1 MSDDSSFAHLME
13 TAGAQATGRAVRRLR
28 PGEVVQVTVVQV
40 AEDCIFVDV
49 GTPSD
54 GRIQRAE
61 LEDRDGNVRVSVGDT
76 LRATVVDPRPDGPVL
91 AISFGHGGGQIDVA
105 SLEMAR
111 TSGTPIEGEVA
122 RVVKGGLEVTL
133 GAARAFCPASHM
145 ELAHVA
151 DLNVYVGQRLEFK
164 VLDVR
169 DGGRSIVLSRRAL
182 LEDRRRDAAATAKER
197 IIVGSEVEGVVQGL
211 GKHGAVVELDG
222 VEGFI
227 HLSELAP
234 HRVERAEDV
243 LTVGEQVRARV
254 LSVEDSPKGLRVR
267 LSLRAMST
275 STSTPRA
282 EAPKAPVDEV
292 LVGTVTRAVQHGVY
306 VQTPRGEGLIPLRE
320 LGLPPGGDHRRAYPV
335 GRQLNLVVVNQA
347 GGRLTFSA
355 TQVARVEER
364 KNYRDFASTGA
375 APAPSSLGSL
385 GDLLRQK
392 LGLPSAPAPDAATPV
407 ASPSPEPAL
416 QPPTPSSAPA
426 PTSRGA
432 NAAPAAPAAPA
443 RAPVTPD
450 AGASE
455 RVAKAFSDGVIR
467 RRR

>member
-54 GRIQRAE
+54 GRIQRSE
-61 LEDRDGNVRVSVGDT
+61 LEDREGNVRVSVGDT
-76 LRATVVDPRPDGPVL
+76 LRATVVDPRPDGPLL

-182 LEDRRRDAAATAKER
+182 LEDRRREAAATAKER
-197 IIVGSEVEGVVQGL
+197 IIVGSEVEGIVQGL
-211 GKHGAVVELDG
+211 GKHGAVIELEG

-243 LTVGEQVRARV
+243 LTLGEQVRARV

-267 LSLRAMST
+267 LSLRAMSA
-275 STSTPRA
+275 SAPKA

-392 LGLPSAPAPDAATPV
+392 LGLPSAPAPEPAPQTPP
-407 ASPSPEPAL
+407 ASPQPEPAL
-416 QPPTPSSAPA
+416 QPPIAASAPA
-426 PTSRGA
+426 PTARVA
-432 NAAPAAPAAPA
+432 TAAPGPA